1 MPLSELRFSTSDPF
15 TNRALFESARDLVG
29 SQRRPLSLTWIVTV
43 NVDDLGHCFV
53 PLSMGSFSAMPTSD
67 FAKRYLSV
75 LDPAEDMYQISESD
89 QVIAVEMSTLTD
101 LLNRDIN
108 LNTFGVNEPKVSV
121 QIIPQ

>member
-1 MPLSELRFSTSDPF
+1 
-15 TNRALFESARDLVG
+15 
-29 SQRRPLSLTWIVTV
+29 
-43 NVDDLGHCFV
+43 
-53 PLSMGSFSAMPTSD
+53 MGSFSAMPTSD